1 MASKK
6 AEVPTVSFFDE
17 KAVEREVGP
26 MKSEAERVRAMAFQ
40 VQVKT
45 HDQYTIAADG
55 LLDIAERVKG
65 ANERRD
71 SSIGLIKKGLR
82 ALEAVW
88 RAGIKP
94 YEEAEDH
101 LRAELGRYAAECEAR
116 RDQDL
121 RKAALVGDRDKAVAL
136 IGSAED
142 KLAPKIAGIGYRGGF
157 EWTVVDFSKLPAE
170 LKKTVADEDKIEA
183 IVKASGLATEIP
195 GIVVKDG
202 RSVIVSTE
210 RRAK

>member
-6 AEVPTVSFFDE
+6 AEVPSVSYFDE
-17 KAVEREVGP
+17 KAVEKEVGP
-26 MKSEAERVRAMAFQ
+26 LKSEAERVRDMALK
-40 VQVKT
+40 VRAT
-45 HDQYTIAADG
+45 SHDSYMLAADG
-55 LLDIAERVKG
+55 LLDIAERVKQ
-65 ANERRD
+65 AEARRD

-94 YEEAEDH
+94 YDEAEDH
-101 LRAELGRYAAECEAR
+101 LRAELGRYAAECEKR
-116 RDQDL
+116 RDEDL
-121 RKAALVGDRDKAVAL
+121 RKAATTGDRDKAVAL
-136 IGSAED
+136 IASAED

-157 EWTVVDFSKLPAE
+157 EWKVIDFAKLPAE
-170 LKKTVADEDKIEA
+170 LKKTVADEDKIAA
-183 IVKASGLATEIP
+183 IVKAQGLATEIP
-195 GIVVKDG
+195 GVIVKDG